1 MSILRKYS
9 KQYAF
14 PVIDN
19 PSVLPFTQQNI
30 SEGNDLLVTCTA
42 VPGNPNST
50 TFLWTKTDNQMFRQ
64 SGTNLQISNIQ
75 RNSSGTYRC
84 TAETT
89 YSNGEKGTDSQDI
102 FVNVLCMQNSFNLFY
117 LHKAPQK
124 RI

>member
-1 MSILRKYS
+1 MSSLGKYS

-30 SEGNDLLVTCTA
+30 SEGNDLLVTCKA

-50 TFLWTKTDNQMFRQ
+50 TFLWTKTDYQMFRQ

-89 YSNGEKGTDSQDI
+89 YSNGEKGTDSQNI
-102 FVNVLCMQNSFNLFY
+102 FVNVLCMQQF
-117 LHKAPQK
+117 
-124 RI
+124 